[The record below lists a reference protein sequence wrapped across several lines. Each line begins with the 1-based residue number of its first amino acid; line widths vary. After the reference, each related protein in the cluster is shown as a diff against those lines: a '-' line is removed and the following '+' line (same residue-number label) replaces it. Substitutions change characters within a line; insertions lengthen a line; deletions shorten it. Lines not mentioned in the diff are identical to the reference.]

1 MSLMDRASLPF
12 AIRPEP
18 PKERLPKRCAIH
30 KLFRSRDVAA
40 VVGREKHD
48 GLGNLLG
55 LAIAATDVT
64 VFYHTSAGVQCRTLE
79 EAMFTATANLILR
92 STVTESFPRPRWF
105 DVSMWGRPLDT
116 CMLDLRFREKFQDA
130 IAVLISD
137 QERAGLDILTHGD
150 FHGG

>member
-64 VFYHTSAGVQCRTLE
+64 VFYHTSVGVQCRTLE

-105 DVSMWGRPLDT
+105 DVSMWGARSTPACLT
-116 CMLDLRFREKFQDA
+116 FAFVRSFRT
-130 IAVLISD
+130 
-137 QERAGLDILTHGD
+137 R
-150 FHGG
+150 